1 MWEEVR
7 NYFLSMRRI
16 AKLIDALP
24 NRSNWDASKPTYEQI
39 SASIRIGHKYQ
50 LKGLSEQSLNF
61 LKLHYTTDLRVWC
74 DSEYYAP
81 SGWKEIYSIGVVNLA
96 RLVDEPSIL
105 PTALLACTMMNA
117 EVVRGFTRDDGA
129 QETLSLDDLGRCF
142 QAKSRIRQASI
153 TAVMRTFRRSV
164 APGCTQS
171 TLCKSALRAALHGL
185 EAYTDKLVLDD
196 PFFPFEEF
204 IRDRELAVCDFC
216 MKLVRERNWNERV
229 AVWNSLPEY
238 FGLDVPNWGMHQH
251 QPTPGT
257 QVSGPSALEP
267 PAQVTST

>member
-1 MWEEVR
+1 M
-7 NYFLSMRRI
+7 
-16 AKLIDALP
+16 
-24 NRSNWDASKPTYEQI
+24 
-39 SASIRIGHKYQ
+39 IRIGHKYQ
-50 LKGLSEQSLNF
+50 LKGLYEYSLNF

-81 SGWKEIYSIGVVNLA
+81 SGWKEICSIGVVNLA

-105 PTALLACTMMNA
+105 PTALLACTVMNA
-117 EVVRGFTRDDGA
+117 EIVRGFPKDDGT

-171 TLCKSALRAALHGL
+171 TLCKSALRAALLGL

-204 IRDRELAVCDFC
+204 VRDRDLAVCDFC
-216 MKLVRERNWNERV
+216 VKLVRERNWNERV
-229 AVWNSLPEY
+229 AVWNSLPEF

-251 QPTPGT
+251 QPAPQT
-257 QVSGPSALEP
+257 QASGPSPLAP
-267 PAQVTST
+267 PAQVAST